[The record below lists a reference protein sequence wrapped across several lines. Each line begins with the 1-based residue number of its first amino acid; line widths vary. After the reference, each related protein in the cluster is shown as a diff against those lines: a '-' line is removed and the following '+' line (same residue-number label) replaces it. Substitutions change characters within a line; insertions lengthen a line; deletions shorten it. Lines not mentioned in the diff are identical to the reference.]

1 MRFSLEGHFTAMLTY
16 LQLTERYPRLLAC
29 PLLLALRQAGSAI
42 ELAGHSV
49 FLDVYT
55 P

>member
-1 MRFSLEGHFTAMLTY
+1 MPLSLEGQFAAVLTY

-29 PLLLALRQAGSAI
+29 PLLLSLRQAGSAI
-42 ELAGHSV
+42 KFADFSV
-49 FLDVYT
+49 FADVYT

>member
-1 MRFSLEGHFTAMLTY
+1 MLLSLEGQSTVVLRY
-16 LQLTERYPRLLAC
+16 LQLTERNPRLLAC
-29 PLLLALRQAGSAI
+29 PLLLSVRQAGSAI
-42 ELAGHSV
+42 ELAGFPE

>member
-1 MRFSLEGHFTAMLTY
+1 MPLSLEGQFTAVLTY

-29 PLLLALRQAGSAI
+29 PLLLSLRQAGSAI
-42 ELAGHSV
+42 ELADFSV
-49 FLDVYT
+49 VLDVYT